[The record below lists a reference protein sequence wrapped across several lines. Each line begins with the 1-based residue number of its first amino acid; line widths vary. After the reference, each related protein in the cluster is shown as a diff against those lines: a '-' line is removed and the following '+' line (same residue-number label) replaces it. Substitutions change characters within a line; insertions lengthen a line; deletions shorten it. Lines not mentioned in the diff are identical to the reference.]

1 MGKGKGHYNKDTER
15 ARQEKQQMRGKYRN
29 PTAIRLRKKLTG
41 INRDEE
47 IKADYAS
54 LYKNHYNA
62 CYSGFAK
69 RALVRNFYPNEK
81 NE

>member
-15 ARQEKQQMRGKYRN
+15 ARQEKNREGRKFGS
-29 PTAIRLRKKLTG
+29 PTAMRLKEKLTG
-41 INRDEE
+41 QNREEE
-47 IKADYAS
+47 IKAVYAN
-54 LYKNHYNA
+54 LFKNHYNA

-69 RALVRNFYPNEK
+69 RALVRNHYPNEK

>member
-15 ARQEKQQMRGKYRN
+15 ARQEKQQMRGKYRSL
-29 PTAIRLRKKLTG
+29 TAIRLREKLIG

-47 IKADYAS
+47 IKADYAN

-62 CYSGFAK
+62 CF
-69 RALVRNFYPNEK
+69 
-81 NE
+81 